1 MRMTLASRTFD
12 FDREVAVM
20 AILNRTPDSFYD
32 GGRTFT
38 LEAAVD
44 HALSQVAEGADIL
57 DVGGVK
63 AGPGEEVSEAVELDR
78 IVPFVQAFRTRSDA
92 VLSIDTYRPAVA
104 RAALQAGAD
113 IINDTSG
120 LADPGLAGV
129 VADFPDAGLVLMH
142 SGGEVRTRPYR
153 NHYLPDVTTSI
164 SATLERLAVQAQAAG
179 VAADKLII
187 DPGHDFRKNTLQSL
201 EVTRR
206 IGELCALGYPVLV
219 ALSNKDF
226 IGESLD
232 LPIDQRV
239 EASLGAAVAAIMLG
253 ARLVRV
259 HETQAT
265 KRAVMM
271 TEVIMGWRPPARVWR
286 GLE

>member
-1 MRMTLASRTFD
+1 MHLRHRTFD

-20 AILNRTPDSFYD
+20 AIVNRTPDSFYD
-32 GGRTFT
+32 AGRTFA
-38 LEAAVD
+38 LEAAVE
-44 HALSQVAEGADIL
+44 HALGQVADGADIL

-63 AGPGEEVSEAVELDR
+63 AGPGEEVSTDAELER
-78 IVPFVQAFRTRSDA
+78 IIPFVQAFRAASDA
-92 VLSIDTYRPAVA
+92 VLSIDTFRPEVA
-104 RAALQAGAD
+104 RAALEGGAD

-120 LADPGLAGV
+120 LADPDLATV
-129 VADFPDAGLVLMH
+129 VAGFPQAGLVLMH
-142 SGGEVRTRPYR
+142 SGGELRTRPYR
-153 NHYLPDVTTSI
+153 NHHLPDATTAI
-164 SATLERLAVQAQAAG
+164 RDVLAGLVAQATAAG
-179 VAADKLII
+179 VAREQLVI

-206 IGELCALGYPVLV
+206 LPELCALGLPVLV

-232 LPIDQRV
+232 LPIDERV
-239 EASLGAAVAAIMLG
+239 DASVGAAVASVVLG

-259 HETQAT
+259 HETRAT

-271 TEVIMGWRPPARVWR
+271 AEVILGLREPARAWR

>member
-1 MRMTLASRTFD
+1 MHLRHRTFD

-20 AILNRTPDSFYD
+20 AIVNRTPDSFYD
-32 GGRTFT
+32 AGRTFA
-38 LEAAVD
+38 LEAAVE
-44 HALSQVAEGADIL
+44 HALGQVADGADIL

-63 AGPGEEVSEAVELDR
+63 AGPGEDVSTDAELER
-78 IVPFVQAFRTRSDA
+78 IIPFVQAFRAASDA
-92 VLSIDTYRPAVA
+92 VLSIDTFRPEVA
-104 RAALQAGAD
+104 RAALAEGAD

-120 LADPGLAGV
+120 LADPDLAPV
-129 VADFPDAGLVLMH
+129 VAAFPQAGLVLMH
-142 SGGEVRTRPYR
+142 SGGELRTRPYR
-153 NHYLPDVTTSI
+153 PHHLPDATTAI
-164 SATLERLAVQAQAAG
+164 RDVLAGLVAQATAAG
-179 VAADKLII
+179 VARGQLVI
-187 DPGHDFRKNTLQSL
+187 DPGHDFRKTTLQSL

-206 IGELCALGYPVLV
+206 LPELCALGLPVLV

-232 LPIDQRV
+232 LPIDGRV
-239 EASLGAAVAAIMLG
+239 DASVAAAVASVVLG

-265 KRAVMM
+265 KRAVAMA
-271 TEVIMGWRPPARVWR
+271 EVILGLREPARAWR

>member
-1 MRMTLASRTFD
+1 MHLRHRTFD

-20 AILNRTPDSFYD
+20 AIVNRTPDSFYD
-32 GGRTFT
+32 AGRTFA
-38 LEAAVD
+38 LEAAVE
-44 HALSQVAEGADIL
+44 HALGQVADGADIL

-63 AGPGEEVSEAVELDR
+63 AGPGEDVSTDAELER
-78 IVPFVQAFRTRSDA
+78 IIPFVQAFRAESDA
-92 VLSIDTYRPAVA
+92 VLSIDTFRPAVA
-104 RAALQAGAD
+104 RAALEEGAD

-120 LADPGLAGV
+120 LADPALAAV
-129 VADFPDAGLVLMH
+129 VAAFPQAGLVLMH
-142 SGGEVRTRPYR
+142 SGGELRTRPYR
-153 NHYLPDVTTSI
+153 NHHLPDATSAI
-164 SATLERLAVQAQAAG
+164 RDVLAGLVAQATEAG
-179 VAADKLII
+179 VAREQLVV

-206 IGELCALGYPVLV
+206 LPELCALGLPVLV

-226 IGESLD
+226 IGEALD

-239 EASLGAAVAAIMLG
+239 EASVGAAVASVALG

-259 HETQAT
+259 HETRAT
-265 KRAVMM
+265 KRAVVMA
-271 TEVIMGWRPPARVWR
+271 EVVLGLRAPHRAWR

>member
-1 MRMTLASRTFD
+1 MTLRTRTFH
-12 FDREVAVM
+12 FDHEVAVM
-20 AILNRTPDSFYD
+20 AIVNRTPDSFYD
-32 GGRTFT
+32 GGRTFA
-38 LEAAVD
+38 LDAAVT
-44 HALSQVAEGADIL
+44 HALGQVADGADIL

-63 AGPGEEVSEAVELDR
+63 AGPGEDVDEASELER
-78 IVPFVQAFRTRSDA
+78 IIPFVEAFRARSDA
-92 VLSIDTYRPAVA
+92 VLSIDTFRPGVA
-104 RAALQAGAD
+104 QAALAAGAD
-113 IINDTSG
+113 LINDTSG
-120 LADPGLAGV
+120 LADPDLAGV
-129 VADFPDAGLVLMH
+129 VADHPDAGLVLMH
-142 SGGEVRTRPYR
+142 SGGESRTRPYR
-153 NHYLPDVTTSI
+153 NHYEPDATTAI
-164 SATLERLAVQAQAAG
+164 VHELQRLTEVAQAAG

-206 IGELCALGYPVLV
+206 LAELCALGFPVLV

-239 EASLGAAVAAIMLG
+239 DASIGAAVTSVMLG

-259 HETQAT
+259 HETLAT

-271 TEVIMGWRPPARVWR
+271 TEAIMGWRPPAVAWR
-286 GLE
+286 GLD

>member
-1 MRMTLASRTFD
+1 MTLRTRTFD

-20 AILNRTPDSFYD
+20 AIVNRTPDSFYD
-32 GGRTFT
+32 AGRTFA
-38 LEAAVD
+38 LDAAVD
-44 HALSQVAEGADIL
+44 HAMEQVADGADIL

-63 AGPGEEVSEAVELDR
+63 AGPGEDVSEGDELQR
-78 IVPFVQAFRTRSDA
+78 VVPFVEAFRARSDA
-92 VLSIDTYRPAVA
+92 VLSIDTFRPAVA

-113 IINDTSG
+113 IINDTSA
-120 LADPGLAGV
+120 LADPELAAV

-142 SGGEVRTRPYR
+142 SGGESRTRPYR
-153 NHYLPDVTTSI
+153 NHYTPDATTAI
-164 SATLERLAVQAQAAG
+164 VRTLRQLTRTAQDAG

-206 IGELCALGYPVLV
+206 LGELCALGFPVLV

-226 IGESLD
+226 IGEALG

-239 EASLGAAVAAIMLG
+239 DASIGAAVASVMLG

-259 HETQAT
+259 HQTLST

-271 TEVIMGWRPPARVWR
+271 AEVIMGWRQPAVVQR
-286 GLE
+286 GLA

>member
-1 MRMTLASRTFD
+1 
-12 FDREVAVM
+12 M
-20 AILNRTPDSFYD
+20 AIVNRTPDSFYD
-32 GGRTFT
+32 QGRTFA

-44 HALSQVAEGADIL
+44 HALGQVTDGADIL

-63 AGPGEEVSEAVELDR
+63 AGPGEEVTEADELDR
-78 IVPFVQAFRTRSDA
+78 IIPFIEAFRARSDA
-92 VLSIDTYRPAVA
+92 VLSIDTFRPAVA
-104 RAALQAGAD
+104 RASLEAGAD

-120 LADPGLAGV
+120 LADPDLAGV
-129 VADFPDAGLVLMH
+129 VAEFPQAGLVLMH
-142 SGGEVRTRPYR
+142 SGGQIRTRPYR
-153 NHYLPDVTTSI
+153 NHYLPDATTAI
-164 SATLERLAVQAQAAG
+164 CATLAGLTERAQAAG

-206 IGELCALGYPVLV
+206 LGELCAIGFPVLV

-239 EASLGAAVAAIMLG
+239 DASIGAAVASVMLG
-253 ARLVRV
+253 ARIVRV
-259 HETQAT
+259 HETLAT

-271 TEVIMGWRPPARVWR
+271 AEVIMGWRPPATAWR
-286 GLE
+286 GME